1 MVRIALK
8 ESFKLH
14 QFWLT
19 LNLHVCFSSSD
30 SLTNSQKIENQYS
43 SISQNPVQYSDQQE
57 AYSGHSHTPVD
68 QDALNDTDLQ
78 LLESSYSHEQM
89 QLIASEP
96 YDYQLPYGVS
106 NNYHME
112 IVDDTNGLPA
122 LSFDDLDPNRPP
134 IDTGNRNQEEE
145 ELDDDDDDNHDK

>member
-1 MVRIALK
+1 M
-8 ESFKLH
+8 
-14 QFWLT
+14 
-19 LNLHVCFSSSD
+19 
-30 SLTNSQKIENQYS
+30 QY
-43 SISQNPVQYSDQQE
+43 IDQQE
-57 AYSGHSHTPVD
+57 AYSGHSHTIID

-78 LLESSYSHEQM
+78 LLESSYSREQI

-96 YDYQLPYGVS
+96 YDNQLPNGVS
-106 NNYHME
+106 NIYHME

-145 ELDDDDDDNHDK
+145 ELDDDDDDNRDK